1 MTESESVT
9 ESAHETQDSTLQLG
23 ADLTLD
29 DLFSELSRETKG
41 PAPQDEDE
49 FSKIQKELQSLPKIE
64 SNLEKH
70 MEQAEKDAQRK
81 LDVVKVNDPITHVK
95 RATKEE
101 DTDAG
106 AKWFNMKKPEMTAEL
121 KRDLLILK
129 NRSALDPKRHYKKEK
144 WEVPKYF
151 QTGTI
156 IEGNT
161 EFYSA
166 RMSRK
171 SRGKTLAEE
180 ILHDDDS
187 TKYFKRKYYE
197 IQKEKTSGGK
207 RHYKK
212 IKEKR
217 RGF

>member
-95 RATKEE
+95 RSTKEE

-161 EFYSA
+161 EFNSA